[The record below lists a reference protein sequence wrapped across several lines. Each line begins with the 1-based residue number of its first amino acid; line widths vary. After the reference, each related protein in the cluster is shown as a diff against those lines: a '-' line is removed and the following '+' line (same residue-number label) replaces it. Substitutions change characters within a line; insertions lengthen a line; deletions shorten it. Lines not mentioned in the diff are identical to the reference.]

1 MSFVIRPAQPDD
13 NEAIL
18 SLLEGT
24 PQQGAVTLNFERRPD
39 YFRGARVTCEEPD
52 VWVAEPRD
60 TASKGP
66 IGAVYNVGWRRL
78 WVNGEVRNI
87 RYAHDLRIAVSCRNG
102 TLLHRM
108 FRKLRNQLAP
118 GEWMQT
124 TVLRDNQASM
134 STVASGRAGLPTY
147 YPFGT
152 IETSL
157 IYTRARRARLPEGWS
172 IRRTGPYDRPAVAR
186 LLREEGSKK
195 QFFPYWHL
203 DRQQGD
209 PFCFGMGSDQF
220 LGLWEGEELRG
231 LLGFWDQRD
240 IKQTRVL
247 AYRKGLRVLRHVYNT
262 HSRLRGGLRLP
273 PPGGVLSYL
282 TLHSIVVADNEPR
295 RLQALLDHAVECFHG
310 RYDALVCG
318 FFSQDPLARVA
329 AGYRR
334 QRLLSDHFL
343 VSYEGDPREQLDS
356 TRLPYVDVARL

>member
-1 MSFVIRPAQPDD
+1 MRFVIRPAHPDD

-24 PQQGAVTLNFERRPD
+24 PQEGAVTLNFERRPD
-39 YFRGARVTCEEPD
+39 YFRGACVTCEEPD
-52 VWVAEPRD
+52 VWVAEPREPD
-60 TASKGP
+60 SRTP
-66 IGAVYNVGWRRL
+66 IGAVYNVGRRRL

-108 FRKLRNQLAP
+108 FRKLRSQLAA
-118 GEWMQT
+118 GEWLQT

-157 IYTRARRARLPEGWS
+157 IYTRARRCRLPEGWS
-172 IRRTGPYDRPAVAR
+172 IRPTTPEDRPTVAR
-186 LLREEGSKK
+186 FLREEGSKK
-195 QFFPYWHL
+195 QFFPCWHL
-203 DRQQGD
+203 DSQQSD
-209 PFCFGMGSDQF
+209 RFCFGMSRDPF
-220 LGLWEGEELRG
+220 LGLWEGGELRG
-231 LLGFWDQRD
+231 LLGFWDQTD

-247 AYRKGLRVLRHVYNT
+247 AYRRGLRVLRHLYNS
-262 HSRLRGGLRLP
+262 HSKLRGGLRLP

-282 TLHSIVVADNEPR
+282 TLHSIVVADNAPR
-295 RLQALLDHAVECFHG
+295 RLQALLDHAVDSFNG

-318 FFSQDPLARVA
+318 FFSNDPLCRVA
-329 AGYRR
+329 ARYRR
-334 QRLLSDHFL
+334 QLLLSDHFL
-343 VSYEGDPREQLDS
+343 ISYEGDPREQLDS
-356 TRLPYVDVARL
+356 DRLPYVDVARL